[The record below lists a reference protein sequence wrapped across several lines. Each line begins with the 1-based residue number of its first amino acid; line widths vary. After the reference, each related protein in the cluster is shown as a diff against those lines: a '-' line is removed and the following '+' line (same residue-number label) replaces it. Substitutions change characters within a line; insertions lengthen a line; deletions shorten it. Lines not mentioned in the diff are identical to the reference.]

1 MATKLYIPPPRRPLV
16 ARGRL
21 LERLDAGIWRRL
33 TLVSAPAGFG
43 KTTLLGEWVAGLER
57 PAAWVSLD
65 EGDNELGRFLSY
77 VVAALQTVAPDV
89 GDGVLGALA
98 SSQSPPVEALLTRL
112 VNELAQLQQ
121 SPVLVLDDFHVIEA
135 RQVQKAVAFLVAHL
149 PPQAHLVLATRED
162 PPLPLPRLRARG
174 QLTELRAADLR
185 FTEQEAATFLNEV
198 MDLALEE
205 SEVSALEARTEGWI
219 AGLQLAAIS
228 MRGQENVE
236 DFIASFTG
244 SHRFVLDYLMEEVLA
259 QQPQEVQIFLLR
271 TSILERLCGELCE
284 AVVGERKKEEGR
296 RKREEKSGWG
306 REALEYLEGA
316 GLFLVSL
323 DDERRWYRYHHLFR
337 DLLRQRL
344 AERVAR
350 VDEEPRMAELHVR
363 ASRWFEAHGL
373 ELDAFRHAVAADDVA
388 RAQRLMEGGGMPL
401 HFRGAVRPVLDWL
414 ALLPE
419 TVLDERPSLWV
430 MYASALSMSGQT
442 SEVEPRLQ
450 AAEAALEGR
459 EQDEQT
465 RNLIGHIAAIR
476 ALLAAIQYE
485 VEAIITQSERALE
498 YLAPHNLPVRTATT
512 WKLGFAYQLRGER
525 AAAAEAYRQAIAAC
539 EATGNVSINLSA
551 TIGLGQVL
559 ASQTRLHEARA
570 HFRRALELA
579 GDPPQPIAGQAHL
592 ELAQVCYEWNDL
604 EAAQE
609 HGERAV
615 LLLQKLEKSDQFV
628 ACKVFLARL
637 ALARGDAAGATVI
650 LARAEQEAREKG
662 FSRQLPE
669 IMAARVRVLLHEGKP
684 SQAEKLAQ
692 TQTLPIV
699 RVRVALAQGHPPEA
713 LAILERVRRE
723 AEQKDWDDERLEAL
737 VLEAVARQA
746 NGEGDAAVG
755 RLGEALALAQPA
767 GFVRLFVDEGAPV
780 AQLLPEVAARGAF
793 GDYVGELLAA
803 FEDEEGMGEEQSGGS
818 PGQEAL
824 VEPLTAR
831 ELEVLALVA
840 QGLSNREIGER
851 LFIALNTVKGHNRR
865 IFGKLQVGR
874 RTEAVARARELGL
887 L

>member
-1 MATKLYIPPPRRPLV
+1 MSVPILATKLYIPPPRREAV

-21 LERLDAGIWRRL
+21 LQRLDAGVGRRL

-43 KTTLLGEWVAGLER
+43 KTTLVGEWVAGLER
-57 PAAWVSLD
+57 EAAWVSLD
-65 EGDNELGRFLSY
+65 EADNELGRFLSY

-89 GDGVLGALA
+89 GEGLLAALA
-98 SSQSPPVEALLTRL
+98 SAQSPPPETLLTRL
-112 VNELAQLQQ
+112 VNGVAEVKEPL
-121 SPVLVLDDFHVIEA
+121 VLVLDDYHVIEA
-135 RQVQKAVAFLVAHL
+135 RAVQEAVAFLVAHL
-149 PPQAHLVLATRED
+149 PPHVHLVMATRED

-198 MDLALEE
+198 MGLALEA
-205 SEVSALEARTEGWI
+205 SEIAALEERTEGWI

-228 MRGQENVE
+228 MRGQEDVG
-236 DFIASFTG
+236 DFVASFTG

-259 QQPQEVQIFLLR
+259 QQPEEVQIFLLR

-284 AVVGERKKEEGR
+284 AVVGERKKEE
-296 RKREEKSGWG
+296 KSGWG
-306 REALEYLEGA
+306 REVLEYLEGA

-323 DDERRWYRYHHLFR
+323 DNERRWYRYHQLFR

-350 VDEEPRMAELHVR
+350 VDEEPGVATLHVR
-363 ASRWFEAHGL
+363 ASRWYEAQGQDV
-373 ELDAFRHAVAADDVA
+373 DAFRHAVAADDVE

-401 HFRGAVRPVLDWL
+401 HFRGAVGPVLNWL
-414 ALLPE
+414 ASLPRA
-419 TVLDERPSLWV
+419 VLDERPSLWV

-442 SEVEPRLQ
+442 SEVEPRLR

-459 EQDEQT
+459 ERDEGT

-476 ALLAAIQYE
+476 ALLAAIQYD
-485 VEAIITQSERALE
+485 VEAIIAQSERALE
-498 YLAPHNLPVRTATT
+498 YLDPDNLPVRTATT
-512 WKLGFAYQLRGER
+512 WKLGFAYQLQEER

-559 ASQTRLHEARA
+559 ASQTRLHEAQA

-579 GDPPQPIAGQAHL
+579 GDPPQPVAGQAHL
-592 ELAQVCYEWNDL
+592 ELGRLCYEWNDL

-609 HGERAV
+609 YGERSV
-615 LLLQKLEKSDQFV
+615 QLLQQLEKSDRFV
-628 ACKVFLARL
+628 ACQVFLARL
-637 ALARGDAAGATVI
+637 ALARGEPSQAAAL
-650 LARAEQEAREKG
+650 LARAEQEARARG

-669 IMAARVRVLLHEGKP
+669 IAAARVRVLLHEGKP
-684 SQAEKLAQ
+684 AQAQKLAQ
-692 TQTLPIV
+692 APPTARARL
-699 RVRVALAQGHPPEA
+699 ALARGDAPEA
-713 LAILERVRRE
+713 LAILEPVRRE
-723 AEQKDWDDERLEAL
+723 AEEKEWADARLETMVLEAL
-737 VLEAVARQA
+737 AHRA
-746 NGEGDAAVG
+746 NGEKEAAVR
-755 RLGEALALAQPA
+755 RLSEALALAQPA
-767 GFVRLFVDEGAPV
+767 GYVRLFVDEGAPV

-793 GDYVGELLAA
+793 GGYAGELLAA
-803 FEDEEGMGEEQSGGS
+803 FEEEEGMGQGQSGGS

-865 IFGKLQVGR
+865 IFRKLQVER